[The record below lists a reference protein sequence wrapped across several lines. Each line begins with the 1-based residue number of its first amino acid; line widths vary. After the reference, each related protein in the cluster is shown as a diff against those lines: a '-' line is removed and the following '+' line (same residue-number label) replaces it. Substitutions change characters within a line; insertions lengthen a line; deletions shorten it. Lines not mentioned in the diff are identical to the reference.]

1 MTLYKLNI
9 ASRVRTKLQ
18 IESPL
23 CRAKFANVSHFAVS
37 ATALA
42 DFWLHDFN
50 KGAVCPGHHQ
60 VVQELFGTKR
70 SILFVTSAKLKCS
83 RVILFFHD

>member
-1 MTLYKLNI
+1 MRHT
-9 ASRVRTKLQ
+9 ACSSDARQ
-18 IESPL
+18 SSPL

-42 DFWLHDFN
+42 VFWLHDFN
-50 KGAVCPGHHQ
+50 KGAVCPEHHQ

-83 RVILFFHD
+83 RVIKTEMQ